1 MKYKPQF
8 LISFVAFAYCLLP
21 IAFSIAHEV
30 YVLSPETIEH
40 AMTMPSLQVFDI
52 ITAQTGKFFFWGFI
66 VLWAIFTVLSISIS
80 KGVERAL
87 DPYLSKLKRHA
98 STVARLA
105 LGAALISSAMHG
117 SLFGPELPF
126 SLFPLPEMVIAPLLA
141 LLGISLVID
150 KGTAYASLAFIL
162 VYLAAFLFHGP
173 YLVMYTDYM
182 GLAILA
188 LGTSEWQGKT
198 LPFTWVRQH
207 AFVIFRVAFGLS
219 LMAASTYAKFFYAEL
234 AIQTVVQ
241 YNLTAYFPFDPPFIV
256 LGAFAIEL
264 LAGIFI
270 ALGIEIRFASLFLLF
285 WLTLSQLYFR
295 ETVWPHLV
303 LFGSALVLFMHGY
316 DKYTLQWGIMK
327 MRNPHA
333 REPVL

>member
-1 MKYKPQF
+1 MRR
-8 LISFVAFAYCLLP
+8 LVLLGMLAVALSP
-21 IAFSIAHEV
+21 IVASAHEV

-52 ITAQTGKFFFWGFI
+52 IYEQTGRFFFWAFI
-66 VLWAIFTVLSISIS
+66 IIWAIFTILSISVS
-80 KGVERAL
+80 KGVERFL
-87 DPYLSKLKRHA
+87 DPSLSRLKPYVPL
-98 STVARLA
+98 VARTT
-105 LGAALISSAMHG
+105 LGLALISSALNL
-117 SLFGPELPF
+117 SLFGPELR
-126 SLFPLPEMVIAPLLA
+126 LPDFGGLDIV
-141 LLGISLVID
+141 V
-150 KGTAYASLAFIL
+150 AFIL
-162 VYLAAFLFHGP
+162 ALIGVALITNRATYIVSCGFLIVYIGAFLIRGP
-173 YLVMYTDYM
+173 FMLMYADYV
-182 GLAILA
+182 GLAVLA
-188 LGTSEWQGKT
+188 FATSREMAPVLHKFT
-198 LPFTWVRQH
+198 LWFRQY
-207 AFVIFRVAFGLS
+207 AYVIFRISFGLS
-219 LMAASTYAKFFYAEL
+219 LIAASTYAKFFYAEL

-295 ETVWPHLV
+295 EAVWPHLV
-303 LFGSALVLFMHGY
+303 LFGSSLVLFMHGY